1 MVKRLLFGFM
11 CIIYIR
17 FRDLLVQE
25 TAQAK
30 FADWLARMVAF
41 PKISLQ
47 VFYSPPAGLRPT
59 FDAVGGSS
67 LRPC

>member
-1 MVKRLLFGFM
+1 M
-11 CIIYIR
+11 
-17 FRDLLVQE
+17 QE